1 MDLKRLRRRL
11 AWELSE
17 YLADFR
23 NLWDELKSTEGWTA
37 LALTAVVIVLAAAW
51 FIFGLG
57 FDRLLSVAKSW
68 GVWRPATCRDISDAH
83 GLFVVL
89 DGIAFMMVA
98 LLALGEMMLL
108 VDRRRRH
115 LPAKPLSVLIPTAAM
130 LVLGLSG
137 IFAMRAWC

>member
-1 MDLKRLRRRL
+1 MDLKQLKKRL

-23 NLWDELKSTEGWTA
+23 SLLEELKSTEGWTA
-37 LALTAVVIVLAAAW
+37 MVLVAVIIILTVAW
-51 FIFGLG
+51 FIVGLG
-57 FDRLLSVAKSW
+57 FDRLLSIAATW
-68 GVWRPATCRDISDAH
+68 GVWRPAYCRDISDAH

-89 DGIAFMMVA
+89 DGVAFILVA

-108 VDRRRRH
+108 VDRRRQH
-115 LPAKPLSVLIPTAAM
+115 LAAKPSKVLIPTLAM

-137 IFAMRAWC
+137 IFAMRYWC

>member
-1 MDLKRLRRRL
+1 MNLKRLRKRL

-23 NLWDELKSTEGWTA
+23 SLWEELRSTEGWTA
-37 LALTAVVIVLAAAW
+37 MVLIAVVIVLAATW
-51 FIFGLG
+51 FFFGLG
-57 FDRLLSVAKSW
+57 FDRLLSVATTW
-68 GVWRPATCRDISDAH
+68 GVWRPANCRDISDPH
-83 GLFVVL
+83 GLFIVL

-115 LPAKPLSVLIPTAAM
+115 LPAKPSSVLIPTAAM